1 MRFEDRM
8 SDSDALMWTIEKD
21 PMLRSTIIAI
31 AVLDRAP
38 DRARIEQRMEAA
50 TRLVPRLRQRVVGIP
65 LSIAPPRWEVDP
77 NFDLTYHLRWLH
89 LGGQASLRDVLR
101 LAEPIA
107 MQGFDRSRPLWE
119 FYVIE
124 GIDGGQAAVIIK
136 LHHAITDG
144 VGAVRIGMVLFDLER
159 RPKTT
164 PEMPGR
170 PEVNVLGWWARI
182 QDAFDHERRRQL
194 GIASR
199 LPSMVASATAR
210 LARNPAQALSEV
222 ADTIRSAGRMLTP
235 AGIPA
240 SPVMTGRSLSV
251 HFDTVSLPL
260 EETKTAARVAGC
272 RLNDAFVAGVLG
284 GFQRYHAHHG
294 LPIGALRMTMPI
306 NIRDEETEDLAGNNF
321 APARFMVPLDIEHP
335 VQRMQQVRR
344 LVETQR
350 AEPSLGLLEPMA
362 AIVYRLP
369 TSVSTAL
376 FQAMLK
382 GVDLVTSNVPGV
394 AVPVFFAGGRVVSQ
408 FGFGPMTGSAAN
420 LTLLS
425 YCDQVHIGVNTDRA
439 AIPDSDVF
447 VACLEDSFDEIRK
460 LA

>member
-1 MRFEDRM
+1 
-8 SDSDALMWTIEKD
+8 
-21 PMLRSTIIAI
+21 
-31 AVLDRAP
+31 
-38 DRARIEQRMEAA
+38 
-50 TRLVPRLRQRVVGIP
+50 
-65 LSIAPPRWEVDP
+65 
-77 NFDLTYHLRWLH
+77 
-89 LGGQASLRDVLR
+89 
-101 LAEPIA
+101 
-107 MQGFDRSRPLWE
+107 
-119 FYVIE
+119 
-124 GIDGGQAAVIIK
+124 
-136 LHHAITDG
+136 
-144 VGAVRIGMVLFDLER
+144 
-159 RPKTT
+159 
-164 PEMPGR
+164 
-170 PEVNVLGWWARI
+170 
-182 QDAFDHERRRQL
+182 
-194 GIASR
+194 
-199 LPSMVASATAR
+199 
-210 LARNPAQALSEV
+210 
-222 ADTIRSAGRMLTP
+222 
-235 AGIPA
+235 
-240 SPVMTGRSLSV
+240 
-251 HFDTVSLPL
+251 
-260 EETKTAARVAGC
+260 
-272 RLNDAFVAGVLG
+272 
-284 GFQRYHAHHG
+284 
-294 LPIGALRMTMPI
+294 
-306 NIRDEETEDLAGNNF
+306 
-321 APARFMVPLDIEHP
+321 MVPLDIEHP